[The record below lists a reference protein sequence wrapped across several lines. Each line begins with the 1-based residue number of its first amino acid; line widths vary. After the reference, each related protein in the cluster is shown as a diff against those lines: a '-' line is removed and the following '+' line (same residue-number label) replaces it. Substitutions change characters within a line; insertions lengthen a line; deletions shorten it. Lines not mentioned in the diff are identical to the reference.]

1 MYCLFIIFGLY
12 CFTSVCHLI
21 DILLFI
27 ILIVTLHVL
36 YSSFTIYLFIY
47 LYTIYFV
54 FCVTDKSSLGRQA
67 LGPQCLSTLLL
78 TLAGLKCLLSLFSS
92 LLSYHPNASYTSLPH
107 TLSIP
112 LPTSPSFPQL
122 PTPPLFNNLR
132 LYCFSYSPLSLYLF
146 SRWPK

>member
-36 YSSFTIYLFIY
+36 YSSFTIYLY
-47 LYTIYFV
+47 IYFV

-92 LLSYHPNASYTSLPH
+92 LLSYHPIPSYTSLPH
-107 TLSIP
+107 PPFHLPPNLP
-112 LPTSPSFPQL
+112 LFPQR
-122 PTPPLFNNLR
+122 PTPSLFNNLR
-132 LYCFSYSPLSLYLF
+132 VYCFFYSPLFLLLA
-146 SRWPK
+146 K